1 MYFLQGG
8 DGLQHVATHNP
19 LYITDHRDGGYGLK
33 TDYEKER
40 ETIYAG
46 VYDGQAVGVGTICEF
61 VSKEG
66 ADKADQ
72 SSTFQVRFFFKVTNY
87 LFGGS
92 HIGIVLSILILNKKF
107 QSQIITNQKNH

>member
-1 MYFLQGG
+1 MSYLIFLKGG
-8 DGLQHVATHNP
+8 DGLLHVATHNP
-19 LYITDHRDGGYGLK
+19 LYITDHRDGGLGLI

-40 ETIYAG
+40 ETIFAG

-72 SSTFQVRFFFKVTNY
+72 SSTFQVRFFLSCKLPEKALFDLDWPKFWIWKKLRQFFGKVY
-87 LFGGS
+87 
-92 HIGIVLSILILNKKF
+92 
-107 QSQIITNQKNH
+107 

>member
-1 MYFLQGG
+1 MYFFQGG

-72 SSTFQVRFFFKVTNY
+72 SSTFQVRLPEKA
-87 LFGGS
+87 LFD
-92 HIGIVLSILILNKKF
+92 LD
-107 QSQIITNQKNH
+107 

>member
-1 MYFLQGG
+1 MYTLLYHLLVLKGSCNQSSTFLCLLQGG
-8 DGLQHVATHNP
+8 DGLQHIATNNP
-19 LYITDHRDGGYGLK
+19 LYITDHKDGGYGLK

-72 SSTFQVRFFFKVTNY
+72 SSTFQVR
-87 LFGGS
+87 
-92 HIGIVLSILILNKKF
+92 
-107 QSQIITNQKNH
+107 

>member
-1 MYFLQGG
+1 MRALFYKNSLFVFFQGG
-8 DGLQHVATHNP
+8 DGLQHVATNNP
-19 LYITDHRDGGYGLK
+19 LYITDNPDGGHGLK

-40 ETIYAG
+40 ETIFAG

-72 SSTFQVRFFFKVTNY
+72 SSTFQVRFFFK
-87 LFGGS
+87 L
-92 HIGIVLSILILNKKF
+92 
-107 QSQIITNQKNH
+107 QIT